1 MPIKPRDWIIDTVCL
16 FVMMTSSILQDK
28 DTRELKWWETTGC
41 GNYSKL
47 KQLGKSAI
55 SGRNLRERIFCRDE

>member
-28 DTRELKWWETTGC
+28 DTRELHKVVGD
-41 GNYSKL
+41 NRVR
-47 KQLGKSAI
+47 QLQQIKATRQICDIWPESQRKDLL
-55 SGRNLRERIFCRDE
+55 S